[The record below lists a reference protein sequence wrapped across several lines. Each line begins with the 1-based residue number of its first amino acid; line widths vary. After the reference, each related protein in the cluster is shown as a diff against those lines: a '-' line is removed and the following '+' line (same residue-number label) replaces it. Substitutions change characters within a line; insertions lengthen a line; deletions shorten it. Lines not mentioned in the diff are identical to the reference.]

1 MNDKLPLDKL
11 KYQIDFIKSLEPRSK
26 ESQKHEFTLIK
37 MKQRDDGLLTEIKCN
52 YNRTLKKE

>member
-11 KYQIDFIKSLEPRSK
+11 KYQRDFRKSLEPRSK

-37 MKQRDDGLLTEIKCN
+37 MKQRDE
-52 YNRTLKKE
+52 